1 MKKQNKTKIM
11 VILIIVMVI
20 IISLIT
26 VVAVNLNTTKKA
38 VKIGYI
44 TALTGRAAY
53 FGTVDQKAAL
63 LAEKKLKEIYG
74 EEAVQIIIEDSKSDS
89 KEAANAANKLIK
101 IDNVDAIF
109 VEFTGPSGAVVP
121 IAKDNDIAVL
131 YSAYTTEPLTKYDY
145 SVKTYRNAEAEC
157 TIYAKIAKSK
167 GIEKIAVLD
176 GAGGTNGIDCQRG
189 ALNYYTPEN
198 VKIENL
204 AGVQDI
210 KTVILK
216 LNNEGYKG
224 LFSYLYEN
232 ATISVLTAKLDYS
245 LNDMIF
251 FGDASNT
258 YTDKIKETIGVNNL
272 NGTIISTLKYS
283 DKFTNDYYLEYGN
296 TDGLTA
302 NAPTNYDGI
311 IMLYSAV
318 KKCGRENKDC
328 IVNAVLNDK
337 ITSTVI
343 NYGSSIGR
351 SLNPQIDYHI
361 IENGERVLLNTD

>member
-1 MKKQNKTKIM
+1 MKKENNSKIL
-11 VILIIVMVI
+11 ILIIALIVI
-20 IISLIT
+20 ALIVIASITISKPETKTVKVGFIT
-26 VVAVNLNTTKKA
+26 GITGTTSYLGVPNSKA
-38 VKIGYI
+38 V
-44 TALTGRAAY
+44 
-53 FGTVDQKAAL
+53 F

-74 EEAVQIIIEDSKSDS
+74 EEAVQIIVEDSKSDS
-89 KEAANAANKLIK
+89 KEAANAANKLINV
-101 IDNVDAIF
+101 DNVDAIF

-131 YSAYTTEPLTKYDY
+131 YSAYTTDPLTKYEY
-145 SVKTYRNAEAEC
+145 SLKTYRNAEAEC

-167 GIEKIAVLD
+167 GIEKIAILD
-176 GAGGTNGIDCQRG
+176 AVGGTMGVDCQKG
-189 ALNYYTPEN
+189 TLNYYTPEN

-210 KTVILK
+210 KTAILK
-216 LNNEGYKG
+216 LSNEGYNG

-232 ATISVLTAKLDYS
+232 ATISVLAAKLDYG
-245 LNDMIF
+245 LDNMIF

-258 YTDKIKETIGVNNL
+258 YTDKIKETIGTNNL

-296 TDGLTA
+296 TDGVTA

-311 IMLYSAV
+311 IKLYSAV
-318 KKCGRENKDC
+318 KKCGKENKDC

-337 ITSTVI
+337 LTSTVI
-343 NYGSSIGR
+343 NYGPSIGR

-361 IENGERVLLNTD
+361 IENGKPVLLNIE